1 VKTELKIEAE
11 VVNEDIENIKEHV
24 NSEDDDGNLSDYE
37 VLVHNEYKL

>member
-11 VVNEDIENIKEHV
+11 VVNEDIKENV